1 MSKAHKTPKATDEI
15 KELLLSYG
23 RFQKRIDNNEERLA
37 FLDVQITANITGMPS
52 GGGDGSSKQERL
64 LLKKEELE
72 EKLRNMYAEENRLRE
87 KIEDMI
93 EQMKNPDEQTAIE
106 MHYLDGAKWK
116 AVSLALYGNEP
127 DYDEN
132 EERYLKKTFKIHGS
146 ALQTLL
152 RIYEKGRMG
161 NNERIQSTAN
171 C

>member
-72 EKLRNMYAEENRLRE
+72 EKLRNMYAEENLLRE
-87 KIEDMI
+87 KIEGMI

-152 RIYEKGRMG
+152 RIYNAQR
-161 NNERIQSTAN
+161 Q
-171 C
+171 